1 MAVIEQV
8 LGLVD
13 ATVTGVAADT
23 YDGVLAAV
31 RPVVATASALV
42 VALVGANLMLQTVPL
57 TVGTAVSLA
66 LRITLVN
73 VFLVYGNIS
82 VVYLALTETPAELGA
97 GMLSAL
103 SGSTVT
109 NLYDGLDGLYEEAL
123 AIGDAVSQS
132 GGFVAGA
139 LSGVLMFLVASVMAT
154 ISIIVLSAA
163 KIMIAV
169 LIAVAP
175 AMVAC
180 TLFRQTAPIF
190 EAWVKLALGMAFVPL
205 LVAAMAGFTI
215 AAGEEVAPADM
226 GGIET
231 LSEALSFV
239 VVMMLGAGLMVL
251 VPSFAQSLAATNIAI
266 GAIAADAAGYPRRG
280 LGAAGGMANT
290 AGRAGQGAYRGATTG
305 RPLEGYAGRY
315 SNVSGHAGNA
325 AGRAARPALHAAVR
339 MAGKMKGG

>member
-1 MAVIEQV
+1 MAVIEQI

-13 ATVTGVAADT
+13 ATVTGVAAET
-23 YDGVLAAV
+23 YDGVLTAV
-31 RPVVATASALV
+31 RPVVAVASTLT
-42 VALVGANLMLQTVPL
+42 VALVGANLVLQTVPL

-73 VFLVYGNIS
+73 VFLVYGNVS
-82 VVYLALTETPAELGA
+82 AVYLALTEAPAELGA

-103 SGSTVT
+103 SGATVT
-109 NLYDGLDGLYEEAL
+109 NLYDGLDDLYRTAL
-123 AIGDAVSQS
+123 EIGDAISES
-132 GGFVAGA
+132 GGLVVGAMAG
-139 LSGVLMFLVASVMAT
+139 LLMFLVASIMAT
-154 ISIIVLSAA
+154 VAIIVLSAA

-169 LIAVAP
+169 LIAIAP

-215 AAGEEVAPADM
+215 AAGEAVAPPDM

-239 VVMMLGAGLMVL
+239 VVMMLGAGLLVL

-266 GAIAADAAGYPRRG
+266 GGIAADAAGLSRRT
-280 LGAAGGMANT
+280 LGRGASATARFGAGTFEGARTGQPLRGPMAHYSNL
-290 AGRAGQGAYRGATTG
+290 AGRAGGLVGRGVRAGAGAM
-305 RPLEGYAGRY
+305 
-315 SNVSGHAGNA
+315 
-325 AGRAARPALHAAVR
+325 AAR
-339 MAGKMKGG
+339 MKKG